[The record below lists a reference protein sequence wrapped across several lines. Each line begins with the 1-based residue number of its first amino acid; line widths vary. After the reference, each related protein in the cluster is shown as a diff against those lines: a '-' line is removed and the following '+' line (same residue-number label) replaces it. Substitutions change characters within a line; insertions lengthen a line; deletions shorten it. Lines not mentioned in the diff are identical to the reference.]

1 MYKIIYEYVCAYSMD
16 KCVLVNVYMY
26 VFGCSY
32 LCCSAAYLNL
42 GIVLT
47 NMKHEK
53 DAKKVQSDAVKQ
65 SVEDSTHLT
74 RLISN

>member
-1 MYKIIYEYVCAYSMD
+1 MN
-16 KCVLVNVYMY
+16 KCILVNVYMY

-47 NMKHEK
+47 NMKREK
-53 DAKKVQSDAVKQ
+53 DAKKVQCDAVTQ
-65 SVEDSTHLT
+65 LVEYSTHLT
-74 RLISN
+74 RQIWQLNF